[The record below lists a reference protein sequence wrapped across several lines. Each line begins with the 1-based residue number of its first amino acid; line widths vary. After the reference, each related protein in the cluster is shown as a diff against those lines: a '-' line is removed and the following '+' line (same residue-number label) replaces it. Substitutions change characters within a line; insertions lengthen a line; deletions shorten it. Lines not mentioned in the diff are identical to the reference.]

1 MIELIDVGKV
11 YHASAGDHRALEGVN
26 LRIEDGDI
34 FGIIGESG
42 AGKSTLVRLLNLLER
57 PTEGR
62 IIIDPCSSSAR
73 CCKMSRSLS
82 RCVAGRRRPTPNAHM
97 SSCAS

>member
-62 IIIDPCSSSAR
+62 IIIDGSDITDYQ
-73 CCKMSRSLS
+73 
-82 RCVAGRRRPTPNAHM
+82 GREWREEGGQRRT
-97 SSCAS
+97 ST